1 MRQYEVG
8 HVEAGDTT
16 RHLGRADLHI
26 HTTYSDGLVTPEQ
39 LLDAATALGL
49 DVIAVTDHDTVEG
62 AWRVRELAA
71 QGNYAVE
78 VIVGI
83 EVTTARGMH
92 LLGLFVEKPLR
103 MYQPVVRA
111 MEQIVAQGGLC
122 LAPHPLSPLTPSLG
136 RGTIDALL
144 AGGHPLVAVE
154 TANPTP
160 AGRIVRRRVAAHNV
174 TWQLAEFGGSDAHF
188 LPRVGSAYTTFP
200 GRGVADLHRALLDRT
215 TAGHTS
221 PAPLGHVPA
230 GDYARQL
237 SRSMIRSPARK
248 IARGL
253 RALG

>member
-1 MRQYEVG
+1 METDDT
-8 HVEAGDTT
+8 AGC
-16 RHLGRADLHI
+16 LGRADLHI

-62 AWRVRELAA
+62 AWRVRDLAA
-71 QGNYAVE
+71 QRNHPVE

-83 EVTTARGMH
+83 EVTTAWGVH
-92 LLGLFVEKPLR
+92 LLGLFVEKPVK
-103 MYQPVVRA
+103 MYQPVARA
-111 MEQIVAQGGLC
+111 MADIVAQGGLC

-136 RGTIDALL
+136 RGAIDALL
-144 AGGHPLVAVE
+144 AAGYPLVAVE

-160 AGRIVRRRVAAHNV
+160 AGRIVRRKVAEHNV

-200 GRGVADLHRALLDRT
+200 GHGVADLLRALLDRT

-230 GDYARQL
+230 SDYVRQL

-248 IARGL
+248 MARGL
-253 RALG
+253 HALR